1 MIDRISVEQCTLC
14 GSCYNACPVEAISFK
29 KPYLDFL
36 YPTID
41 NSRCVGC
48 DRCERSCPILAEKC
62 EPESGYPIA
71 FAAKSRDEEVRRKSS
86 SGGVFY
92 ELASRVLADGGYVC
106 GAVFDECFHVKH
118 IVSNTQEDLYRMMG
132 SKYAQSDM
140 GMCFRQIK
148 TLLDAGKRVLFTG
161 CPCQVAGLRTYVG
174 KKYLNLILVELIC
187 HGIPSD
193 QMLQVYIGVQEKKYG
208 AKLKE
213 MEFRNKAKGWHN
225 SSVRMRFENGREYQE
240 SMTMDTFM
248 QGYFQYITV
257 KESCYSCN
265 FRNFS
270 SGADI
275 TIGDFWGAETV
286 LPETDDNIGLSAV
299 IATTEKGKYL
309 LKKTSAELFSSHIET
324 VIRYNQNLLVSSKQN
339 PIRSE
344 FYTYAKEYNVEKA
357 IQRFLKEKTLH
368 KIMRQ
373 SKQLLRYLWY
383 FLRGKGRPLY

>member
-161 CPCQVAGLRTYVG
+161 CPCQVAGLRVYIG
-174 KKYLNLILVELIC
+174 RSHSNLLLVELIC

-193 QMLQVYIGVQEKKYG
+193 QMLQTYIGMQEKKYG
-208 AKLKE
+208 ASLKE
-213 MEFRNKAKGWHN
+213 LEFRNKAKGWHN
-225 SSVRMRFENGREYQE
+225 SSVRMNFENGRKYQKV
-240 SMTMDTFM
+240 
-248 QGYFQYITV
+248 ITADAYM
-257 KESCYSCN
+257 KGFLGSTTLKSACYKCP
-265 FRNFS
+265 FRSFK
-270 SGADI
+270 SGSDI
-275 TIGDFWGAETV
+275 VLGDFWGAEVQHTAEDDNKGLSTV
-286 LPETDDNIGLSAV
+286 LVNTKKGFVNLDKCALAIVPASIEKIIKYNMNLVQSA
-299 IATTEKGKYL
+299 
-309 LKKTSAELFSSHIET
+309 
-324 VIRYNQNLLVSSKQN
+324 SKSPLRN
-339 PIRSE
+339 E
-344 FYTYAKEYNVEKA
+344 FYAYAEENGYESAIRCFLEEKLINKA
-357 IQRFLKEKTLH
+357 IRRGQFA
-368 KIMRQ
+368 
-373 SKQLLRYLWY
+373 LRYAWHVI
-383 FLRGKGRPLY
+383 RGKGRPLY

>member
-29 KPYLDFL
+29 TPYLDFL

-48 DRCERSCPILAEKC
+48 DRCERSCPILAEKR

-193 QMLQVYIGVQEKKYG
+193 QMLQVYIGMQEKKYG

-225 SSVRMRFENGREYQE
+225 SSVRMRFENYRLYEE
-240 SMTMDTFM
+240 AEVSDTYMKGFF
-248 QGYFQYITV
+248 GNIFL
-257 KESCYSCN
+257 KSSCYQCH
-265 FRNFS
+265 FRNCTAGS
-270 SGADI
+270 DI
-275 TIGDFWGAETV
+275 VVGDFWGAEVERTD
-286 LPETDDNIGLSAV
+286 EDDNKGLSAV
-299 IATTEKGKYL
+299 LVNTEKGFTTLKDCSLMLIPTIEEKIIKYHKNL
-309 LKKTSAELFSSHIET
+309 IQSA
-324 VIRYNQNLLVSSKQN
+324 SKSPLRN
-339 PIRSE
+339 E
-344 FYTYAKEYNVEKA
+344 FYVYAETNGYASA
-357 IQRFLKEKTLH
+357 IQCYLKEKLTH
-368 KIMRQ
+368 KAIRRGK
-373 SKQLLRYLWY
+373 SVLRYAWHVI
-383 FLRGKGRPLY
+383 RGKGKPLY